1 MEKAKNASKQQQETV
16 SRRDFFR
23 VASAYGLS
31 STVLATTALGS
42 LTLPELARA
51 AESNSKRRY
60 KKKAKHTLTFGASGF
75 NEHNLLIERAG
86 CIDFLQ
92 DIEERTDGEIRVEFV
107 GDNQI
112 CGQLNCVKKTQQGIV
127 DMFTASTQNSAG
139 GAPYLNVLDYAYMF
153 PTRASMYHF
162 LYHHESQKIL
172 RDPLRERHGLQ
183 FLFSHCE
190 LRGLQMGLGWKDK
203 PLITSIDQLRGTKNR
218 VTGTQLGR
226 IAMQLLELNPV
237 PIAWSETLDGLKQG
251 LIDGAETWAGAVAYA
266 NMSPVVS
273 QSVDLRFFSGTEAT
287 MMSTKVFDSFSDDLQ
302 GAVMESAY
310 LTQVKIQAAQEA
322 ALVNTVGAT
331 TPSLPGTLFDKHN
344 VRMASLSDEERAKA
358 ERICSP
364 EFNPEPWAQWRERLD
379 KWSGG
384 QDTYGTIHRIA
395 REIPRDTLAENI
407 QPQRWWK
414 GA

>member
-1 MEKAKNASKQQQETV
+1 MTVKDKISNAGEGV

-23 VASAYGLS
+23 VAGTYGLS
-31 STVLATTALGS
+31 STVLAASALGVSYS
-42 LTLPELARA
+42 LPQLAQA
-51 AESNSKRRY
+51 AEQKHKVRSRKA
-60 KKKAKHTLTFGASGF
+60 AKHTLKFGASGF
-75 NEHNLLIERAG
+75 NEKNLLIERAG
-86 CIDFLQ
+86 CLDFVN
-92 DIEERTDGEIRVEFV
+92 DIEERTDGEIRVEFI

-153 PTRASMYHF
+153 PNRASQYHF
-162 LYHHESQKIL
+162 LYHPGSEKVL
-172 RDPLRERHGLQ
+172 REPLRKRHGLH

-203 PLITSIDQLRGTKNR
+203 PLITSIDTLEGTKNR

-226 IAMQLLELNPV
+226 IAMNLLGLNPV

-266 NMSPVVS
+266 NMSPVIS
-273 QSVDLRFFSGTEAT
+273 QSVDLRFFCGTEAT
-287 MMSTKVFDSFSDDLQ
+287 IMDAKQFDKFSAELQ
-302 GAVMESAY
+302 NAVMESAY

-322 ALVNTVGAT
+322 ALSNTVGAT
-331 TPSLPGTLFDKHN
+331 TPQLPGTLFKKHG
-344 VRMASLSDEERAKA
+344 VRVAHLSDAERSKA
-358 ERICSP
+358 EKICSL
-364 EFNPEPWAQWRERLD
+364 EFNPEPWAKWRARLD

-384 QDTYGTIHRIA
+384 QDTYGTIHKIA
-395 REIPRDTLAENI
+395 REVPKDMLAENVA
-407 QPQRWWK
+407 PRRWWK
-414 GA
+414 G